1 MEYKGHHIEERLRSG
16 EFEVYESYEAWMNGR
31 PPEHRSE
38 SLGEAEE
45 WINKKIGAGDR
56 PLRPRWTVVSNIL
69 SPESDKWVGTCWEFF
84 DEERQAEECYTRQ
97 IEAGN
102 TPTKRPYFESS
113 DREHLGAVHRRS
125 S

>member
-1 MEYKGHHIEERLRSG
+1 MEYKGYQIEVAPTG
-16 EFEVYESYEAWMNGR
+16 YKIYPSYEAWRDNEEPLHQAGSM
-31 PPEHRSE
+31 E
-38 SLGEAEE
+38 EAEE
-45 WINKKIGAGDR
+45 WINKEIGAGDR

-84 DEERQAEECYTRQ
+84 DEESQAEECYTRQ

-102 TPTKRPYFESS
+102 TPTKRPYFEIS
-113 DREHLGAVHRRS
+113 DRGHLGAVHRRS

>member
-1 MEYKGHHIEERLRSG
+1 MSDYKGYYIEETPAG
-16 EFEVYESYEAWMNGR
+16 YKVYSSREAWVNGEDPIHSAESLVEAKLWVDLIPGR
-31 PPEHRSE
+31 PAHPS
-38 SLGEAEE
+38 
-45 WINKKIGAGDR
+45 
-56 PLRPRWTVVSNIL
+56 WTVVSNIV

-102 TPTKRPYFESS
+102 TPVKRPYFEIS
-113 DREHLGAVHRRS
+113 DRGHLGAVHRRS